1 MTAAIDPRFAV
12 PEEITL
18 ATVSAMAEAD
28 EHHKYEL
35 TAEGVLV
42 VITPPSL
49 EHQPIVGRL
58 MMWFATNGYPIEQ
71 VITEVGIFTGGG
83 RQPDLTVWADAD
95 APQPAESGYCGVEGL
110 LLAIEIVSP
119 SSRIEDKVRKREEY
133 ARAGIPRYWIIEQ
146 DQPQSVLML
155 RLDDITGAYRPEF
168 PSPQPLRWLLDTNPR
183 DHLKEEH

>member
-1 MTAAIDPRFAV
+1 VTAAIDPRFAM

-42 VITPPSL
+42 VMTPPTVAHQRIVMSL
-49 EHQPIVGRL
+49 IAWLLRHGISEGRV
-58 MMWFATNGYPIEQ
+58 FADLG
-71 VITEVGIFTGGG
+71 VFTGGG
-83 RQPDLTVWADAD
+83 RQPDVSVWADDD
-95 APQPAESGYCGVEGL
+95 AAQPLEGGYCGTEGL
-110 LLAIEIVSP
+110 LLAVEIVSP

-146 DQPQSVLML
+146 DQPKTVLMS

-168 PSPQPLRWLLDTNPR
+168 PSPQALRWLLDTNPR